1 MPPYIVLPK
10 LNLGPRRETRKGTGW
25 REKKTNEKQKRW
37 KKRIEDEWP
46 KHVSTKKAFQV
57 SLFLKT

>member
-1 MPPYIVLPK
+1 MRPGK
-10 LNLGPRRETRKGTGW
+10 EQGGEKRRQTKN
-25 REKKTNEKQKRW
+25 KKRW

-46 KHVSTKKAFQV
+46 KRVSTKKAFQV